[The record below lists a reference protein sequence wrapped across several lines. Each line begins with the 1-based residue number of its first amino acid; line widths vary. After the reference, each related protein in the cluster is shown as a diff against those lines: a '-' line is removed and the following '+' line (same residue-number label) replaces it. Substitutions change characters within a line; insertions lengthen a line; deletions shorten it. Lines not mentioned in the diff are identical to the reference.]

1 MKEVNLVGQ
10 RVQVVDPTDDFAGM
24 VSTIISYRSVGSPEH
39 VSENVG
45 DDVVVNLDE
54 EQREL
59 LIVINPDLAYALRQ
73 GLSLEALNFAPSE
86 LRQIEN

>member
-24 VSTIISYRSVGSPEH
+24 VGTIISYRSVGSPEH

-59 LIVINPDLAYALRQ
+59 LIAINPDLAYALRQ